1 MPSSSSVNAPAL
13 RAGARDPVTT
23 EIVLQPGKSTAY
35 WTDLWRYREL
45 LFFLAWRDTL
55 VRYKQTAIGIG
66 WALLRPAAAMAAFV
80 TFRRVAG
87 FSGDHVPEVVFV
99 FAAIVPWQFFS
110 TALTEAA
117 SSLVTYSNLVS
128 KIYFPRLLVPV
139 AAVATTIVDM
149 LITLVLLAVLM
160 AWYGVVPGWQIVV
173 LPVFVVL
180 VIGFSI
186 ATGILL
192 SALTAK
198 YRDFRYV
205 VPFMVQCGLFLS
217 PVAFSLSSVPERW
230 RTLYSLNP
238 LVGIIEGFRW
248 SILAGH
254 IPPFEQAVLMS
265 GSVTLFS
272 IAIALWYFRRVERS
286 LADVI

>member
-1 MPSSSSVNAPAL
+1 VPQLDAESWTA
-13 RAGARDPVTT
+13 
-23 EIVLQPGKSTAY
+23 EIVLQSGKSTTY

-45 LFFLAWRDTL
+45 LFFFAWRDTL

-66 WALLRPAAAMAAFV
+66 WALVRPAAAMAVFV
-80 TFRRVAG
+80 AFRRIATFPRG
-87 FSGDHVPEVVFV
+87 QVPEAVFV

-110 TALTEAA
+110 TALTEAGN
-117 SSLVTYSNLVS
+117 SLVTYSNLVS
-128 KIYFPRLLVPV
+128 KVYFPRLLVPV

-160 AWYGVVPGWQIVV
+160 AWYRVVPGWQIVV

-180 VIGFSI
+180 VVGFSI
-186 ATGILL
+186 GAGILL
-192 SALTAK
+192 AALTAK

-205 VPFMVQCGLFLS
+205 VPFVVQCGLFLS
-217 PVAFSLSSVPERW
+217 PIAFTLSSIPEQW

-248 SILAGH
+248 SILPGDV
-254 IPPFEQAVLMS
+254 PPSGAAVLLS
-265 GSVTLFS
+265 GSITLLS
-272 IAIALWYFRRVERS
+272 IAIAIWYFRGVERS

>member
-1 MPSSSSVNAPAL
+1 MPSSSSVYAPAHD
-13 RAGARDPVTT
+13 AGVWDPVTT
-23 EIVLQPGKSTAY
+23 EIVLRPGKSTTY

-66 WALLRPAAAMAAFV
+66 WAVLRPAAAMAVFV
-80 TFRRVAG
+80 AFRRVAG
-87 FSGDHVPEVVFV
+87 FAGDHVPEVVFV
-99 FAAIVPWQFFS
+99 FAAIIPWQFFS

-117 SSLVTYSNLVS
+117 NSLVAYSNLIS

-149 LITLVLLAVLM
+149 LITLVLLALLM
-160 AWYGVVPGWQIVV
+160 AWYRVVPGWQIMA

-180 VIGFSI
+180 VVGFSI
-186 ATGILL
+186 GTGILL

-205 VPFMVQCGLFLS
+205 VPFVVQCGLFLS
-217 PVAFSLSSVPERW
+217 PIAFSLSSVPERW

-248 SILAGH
+248 SILAGRT
-254 IPPFEQAVLMS
+254 PPFEHAVVVS
-265 GSVTLFS
+265 GSVTLLS
-272 IAIALWYFRRVERS
+272 IAVAIWYFRRVERS

>member
-1 MPSSSSVNAPAL
+1 
-13 RAGARDPVTT
+13 VTT

-66 WALLRPAAAMAAFV
+66 WALLRPAAAMAVFV
-80 TFRRVAG
+80 IFRRVAG
-87 FSGDHVPEVVFV
+87 FASGQVPEVVFV

-117 SSLVTYSNLVS
+117 NSLVTYSNLVS

-139 AAVATTIVDM
+139 AAVATTLVDM
-149 LITLVLLAVLM
+149 LITLVLLALLM
-160 AWYGVVPGWQIVV
+160 AWYGIVPGWQIVV
-173 LPVFVVL
+173 LPVFVIL
-180 VIGFSI
+180 VVGFSI
-186 ATGILL
+186 GTGILL
-192 SALTAK
+192 AALTAK

-205 VPFMVQCGLFLS
+205 VPFMVQCALFLS
-217 PVAFSLSSVPERW
+217 PVAFSLSSIPERW
-230 RTLYSLNP
+230 RALYSLNP

-254 IPPFEQAVLMS
+254 TPPFEGAVLVS

-272 IAIALWYFRRVERS
+272 IAVAIWYFRRVES
-286 LADVI
+286 SFADVI